1 MEVRTSLR
9 VFLMTMSSTGRTN
22 MKQKKV
28 IDIWKVLSILILVI
42 YGLFLI
48 YPLVSILQ
56 VSFTN
61 DAGSFTLEWFQKFFS
76 ERYYLQTL
84 FNSFSVT
91 IWVTLLTLLFG
102 YPMAYFY
109 NMYEIKGKGIVQII
123 VILCA
128 MSAPFIGAYAWIQ
141 LLGRSGI
148 ITSFLKDTIGFNS
161 MPTIYGF
168 NGILLVLTLQLIPLV
183 FLYISGALKKIDNSL
198 LEASANMGV
207 TGVKRFFKI
216 IVPLTMPTIFAAS
229 LLVFMR
235 AFSDFGTPLLIGEG
249 YRVFTVEIYRQF
261 VGETG
266 RNYNFA
272 ATISI
277 VAILITTAIFLGQ
290 KFVSSR
296 YRFTM
301 NSLNTVERK
310 KAKGIFNILIHAY
323 IYGILFI
330 SYLPQLLIV
339 YQSFQNTSGKIFV
352 DGFSLNSYKVS
363 LQRMSQ
369 AIPNTFY
376 IGGMALLFTIF
387 LAVFIA
393 YLVVRRPN
401 FINNIVDTLSM
412 VPYIIPGS
420 VVGIGLVMAFSN
432 KPFALTGTVII
443 MVIALVIRRIPYT
456 IRSSVAILQQIP
468 ITIEEASISLGASK
482 MKTFF
487 KITIP
492 MMATGVIAGAIL
504 SWVTIITELSS
515 AILLYNSKTITLTLA
530 IYTFVLRG
538 NYGYAAALAT
548 LLSALT
554 VISILIYMK
563 ITKSDEITL

>member
-1 MEVRTSLR
+1 MTTSSIGI
-9 VFLMTMSSTGRTN
+9 TK
-22 MKQKKV
+22 MKQKKTL
-28 IDIWKVLSILILVI
+28 DIWTVLSIAILVM

-48 YPLVSILQ
+48 YPLFIILRG
-56 VSFTN
+56 SFTN
-61 DAGSFTLEWFQKFFS
+61 ETGELTLEWFGKFFGD
-76 ERYYLQTL
+76 RYYLQTL
-84 FNSFSVT
+84 LNSFSVT
-91 IWVTLLTLLFG
+91 SWVTVLTLIVG

-109 NMYEIKGKGIVQII
+109 NMYEIKGKGFVQIV

-128 MSAPFIGAYAWIQ
+128 MSAPFIGAYAWVQ
-141 LLGRSGI
+141 LLGRNGI
-148 ITSFLKDTIGFNS
+148 ITVFLRNTIGFKN
-161 MPTIYGF
+161 MPNIYGF
-168 NGILLVLTLQLIPLV
+168 NGILLVLTLQLIPLI

-207 TGVKRFFKI
+207 SGIKRFFKV

-235 AFSDFGTPLLIGEG
+235 AFSDFGTPILIGEG

-261 VGETG
+261 LGETG

-272 ATISI
+272 ASISV

-290 KFVSSR
+290 KYISKR
-296 YRFTM
+296 YSFTM
-301 NSLNTVERK
+301 NSLNTIERK
-310 KAKGIFNILIHAY
+310 KAKGIFNVLIHAY
-323 IYGILFI
+323 IYVVLFI
-330 SYLPQLLIV
+330 AYLPQMLIV

-352 DGFSLNSYKVS
+352 DGFSLNSYRVA
-363 LQRMSQ
+363 LQRMSK

-376 IGGMALLFTIF
+376 IGGLALVLTVLIAI
-387 LAVFIA
+387 LIA
-393 YLVVRRPN
+393 YIVVRRPN
-401 FINNIVDTLSM
+401 VINGIVDTLSM
-412 VPYIIPGS
+412 VPYIVPGS
-420 VVGIGLVMAFSN
+420 VVGIGLVMAFN
-432 KPFALTGTVII
+432 KKPLVLTGTVII
-443 MVIALVIRRIPYT
+443 MVIALVIRRMPYT

-482 MKTFF
+482 LKTFF
-487 KITIP
+487 QITVP
-492 MMATGVIAGAIL
+492 MMASGVIAGAIL

-515 AILLYNSKTITLTLA
+515 AILLYNAKTITLTLA

-554 VISILIYMK
+554 VISILLYMRF
-563 ITKSDEITL
+563 TKSDEITL